1 MGFILDIG
9 YNIYGRKGMKKIMFL
24 TELIALAVASIFLMF
39 AIDSLFASEALV
51 DRILTFLILI
61 TPGLLIILVLI
72 FFRSYYRI
80 RGLMFLGLGLIYFF
94 FFRPYKNFSSNWPV
108 LLMIILPLI
117 FIGCV
122 YLFYISS
129 KKHQIES

>member
-108 LLMIILPLI
+108 LVMIILPLI

-129 KKHQIES
+129 KNHQIES